1 MLWKRLIYAAA
12 CALAAAAFIATDSGA
27 ALFACVCLLAVPA
40 VSLLML
46 AIAKRLI
53 KFDFSVRESCIRGG
67 ALDITMRAGLSP
79 RFLAGA
85 VKVTVDVEN
94 TTFRKSE
101 RRVFV
106 FKDLSFAPHSY
117 DFVGA
122 DSGRINVRFV
132 NITLFDVFGICSL
145 KIKCSRFA
153 ESIVSP
159 VLYDGLR
166 ITLGANGSASLTGEN
181 SLPRRGGDR
190 SEIFNVRDYVAGDS
204 LHSVHWKLSGK
215 FDTLKSKEYGAN
227 DENRTLI
234 LADLSRKKTFGEAS
248 DEQLNCVLDAVV
260 SISASLKDG
269 GEPHCIGWFN
279 GGEYNRAEVFDGDSF
294 VKAVYSLMSIKV
306 AEGNSET
313 LFYASRTKQCS
324 IFTTIIFVAP
334 SVTATELRQFPSA
347 DITALAVGERD
358 GELDEGG
365 IKIIDVPCALIE
377 KSLACR
383 VL

>member
-1 MLWKRLIYAAA
+1 
-12 CALAAAAFIATDSGA
+12 
-27 ALFACVCLLAVPA
+27 
-40 VSLLML
+40 
-46 AIAKRLI
+46 
-53 KFDFSVRESCIRGG
+53 
-67 ALDITMRAGLSP
+67 
-79 RFLAGA
+79 
-85 VKVTVDVEN
+85 
-94 TTFRKSE
+94 
-101 RRVFV
+101 
-106 FKDLSFAPHSY
+106 
-117 DFVGA
+117 
-122 DSGRINVRFV
+122 
-132 NITLFDVFGICSL
+132 
-145 KIKCSRFA
+145 
-153 ESIVSP
+153 
-159 VLYDGLR
+159 
-166 ITLGANGSASLTGEN
+166 
-181 SLPRRGGDR
+181 
-190 SEIFNVRDYVAGDS
+190 
-204 LHSVHWKLSGK
+204 
-215 FDTLKSKEYGAN
+215 AN

-324 IFTTIIFVAP
+324 IFTKIIFVAP
-334 SVTATELRQFPSA
+334 SVTSA

>member
-12 CALAAAAFIATDSGA
+12 CALAVAAFIATDSGA
-27 ALFACVCLLAVPA
+27 ALFACACLLAVPA

-46 AIAKRLI
+46 AIAKKRI

-94 TTFRKSE
+94 TTFRKTE
-101 RRVFV
+101 RKEFV
-106 FKDLSFAPHSY
+106 FKDLSFAPHVY
-117 DFVGA
+117 GYVGG
-122 DSGRINVRFV
+122 DSGRITVRIIKLTIV
-132 NITLFDVFGICSL
+132 DVFGICSL
-145 KIKCSRFA
+145 KLSCSRFA
-153 ESIVSP
+153 ESIISP
-159 VLYDGLR
+159 VLYDGLK
-166 ITLGANGSASLTGEN
+166 ITLGANGSASLAGEN

-234 LADLSRKKTFGEAS
+234 LADLSRKKTGGDS
-248 DEQLNCVLDAVV
+248 RDEQLNCVLDAVA

-279 GGEYNRAEVFDGDSF
+279 DGEYNRAEVVDDDSF

-313 LFYASRTKQCS
+313 LFYASRTKECS
-324 IFTTIIFVAP
+324 VFTKIIFVAP
-334 SVTATELRQFPSA
+334 SVNAAELRQLPSA
-347 DITALAVGERD
+347 DVTAIAVNERD
-358 GELDEGG
+358 AELDEGG
-365 IKIIDVPCALIE
+365 IKIIDVPCALLE